1 MKTGLRE
8 VKIWN
13 ETMWVTVRAT
23 EDKYRHRI
31 EPDEGTKFEVAATI
45 EEELIF
51 EITKE
56 LRRQFPHR

>member
-23 EDKYRHRI
+23 EDEYKHRI
-31 EPDEGTKFEVAATI
+31 EPDEGKKFEVSATL
-45 EEELIF
+45 EEELEF

>member
-13 ETMWVTVRAT
+13 ETMWVTARAG
-23 EDKYRHRI
+23 EDEYKHRI
-31 EPDEGTKFEVAATI
+31 EPDEGKKFEVSATL
-45 EEELIF
+45 EEELEF

>member
-8 VKIWN
+8 IKVWK
-13 ETMWVTVRAT
+13 ETTWVTVRAT
-23 EDKYRHRI
+23 EDENKHRI
-31 EPDEGTKFEVAATI
+31 EPDEGKKFEVTAKT
-45 EEELIF
+45 EYDLDF